1 MKLYEVNQE
10 IENLLEALEPD
21 PETGEIP
28 ANEDEIIAQINTL
41 AMKREDILAYLAKLA
56 LDVKASVQAMKAEEK
71 RLHDRRQTMEH
82 RQERL
87 ISILD
92 RECGGQKTDLGV
104 ATLCYRKSTR
114 VEITDKDAAL
124 RWLQHMGHDDCYRIP
139 EPEISKLYVGKLLDA
154 GELIDGVERV
164 TSTSCYLR

>member
-21 PETGEIP
+21 PETGEVP

-41 AMKREDILAYLAKLA
+41 AMKREDILSYLAKLA

-82 RQERL
+82 AEVMY
-87 ISILD
+87 
-92 RECGGQKTDLGV
+92 GV
-104 ATLCYRKSTR
+104 TMS
-114 VEITDKDAAL
+114 
-124 RWLQHMGHDDCYRIP
+124 
-139 EPEISKLYVGKLLDA
+139 EPGLSQIVSVKVDQWE
-154 GELIDGVERV
+154 
-164 TSTSCYLR
+164 